1 MSAFR
6 DSLDAQ
12 HRQIAALLEQ
22 VVQAARGARWADYR
36 RHFAVL
42 RDGMAAHMA
51 FEEEALFPVLEKT
64 APRPVGELRAEHGQI
79 AAHIEMLGVASPE
92 HDPEGCIA
100 ELEQLARVLRAHHQA
115 EMALD
120 PQYATRAIPRLVPH
134 EPPLMDL
141 RGLQPPEPI
150 VRIFAALERAPREP
164 LRVILPHEPVP
175 IYALL
180 HERGFTYSGV
190 PRRDGGY
197 ELLIQAAG

>member
-1 MSAFR
+1 MSAFS

-12 HRQIAALLEQ
+12 HRQIAQRLDD
-22 VVQAARGARWADYR
+22 VVQSARAADWPGYR
-36 RHFAVL
+36 LRFAVL
-42 RDGMAAHMA
+42 RDGVLTHMA
-51 FEEEALFPVLEKT
+51 FEEEALFPVLEKG
-64 APRPVGELRAEHGQI
+64 AAAAVRERRAEHAQI
-79 AAHIEMLGVASPE
+79 AAHLETLGVASPE

-100 ELEQLARVLRAHHQA
+100 ELEQLAGVLHAHHQA

-120 PQYATRAIPRLVPH
+120 PQYATRPIPSLVRH
-134 EPPLMDL
+134 GPPAMDL

-180 HERGFTYSGV
+180 LDRGFSYSGA
-190 PRRDGGY
+190 PRVDGGY
-197 ELLIQAAG
+197 ELLIESAA

>member
-12 HRQIAALLEQ
+12 HRQIAALLDE
-22 VVQAARGARWADYR
+22 VVQAARAARWADYR

-51 FEEEALFPVLEKT
+51 FEDEALFPVLEKT
-64 APRPVGELRAEHGQI
+64 APRTVAERRAEHAQV
-79 AAHIEMLGVASPE
+79 AEHMEMLGVASPE
-92 HDPEGCIA
+92 YDPEGCIA
-100 ELEQLARVLRAHHQA
+100 ELEQLARLLRAHHEA
-115 EMALD
+115 EMVLD
-120 PQYATRAIPRLVPH
+120 PQYATRPIPTLVPRG
-134 EPPLMDL
+134 PALMDL

-197 ELLIQAAG
+197 ELLIQAAS